1 MKFRFERAAMADVT
15 ETFVR
20 CSQCGRKAILRLTAS
35 LKGNPQTEWA
45 ECLCESHW
53 YERLDTEQK

>member
-1 MKFRFERAAMADVT
+1 MADVT

-35 LKGNPQTEWA
+35 LEGNPQTEWA
-45 ECLCESHW
+45 ECLCESHC